1 MASLKEENKPAPN
14 PSKHPRIEV
23 DEELMRQMIAGLVPM
38 DSPTVIPL

>member
-23 DEELMRQMIAGLVPM
+23 DEEIGRAHV
-38 DSPTVIPL
+38 